1 MWKVPRG
8 NGLISAIL
16 IVCMSHFFLMGI
28 VQCYKT
34 LNSFQH
40 TNNFGGGSLPGVL
53 GTNIPKVNSKRKK
66 ETAFFKTEHRSE
78 EK

>member
-1 MWKVPRG
+1 
-8 NGLISAIL
+8 
-16 IVCMSHFFLMGI
+16 MGI

-53 GTNIPKVNSKRKK
+53 ETNIPKVNSKRKK
-66 ETAFFKTEHRSE
+66 DKHFLTQSTDQKKNKSVLEC
-78 EK
+78 

>member
-1 MWKVPRG
+1 
-8 NGLISAIL
+8 
-16 IVCMSHFFLMGI
+16 MGI